1 MGDASLR
8 NPHIARLV
16 AKQLDNR
23 NVARLSTASRETHA
37 ALELERRQR
46 ERQRARHRWAVLYHK
61 TIVNQ
66 VDRVTKKG
74 ETLGEHVTRAQLTAH
89 DDPHFNHDNRGHY
102 DYYNNA
108 LEHVRGTYTNPYSYG
123 YKKGEPYMYWED
135 NRAKNEILDGRAR
148 HLALKHL
155 HPDYRREY
163 ERARYLAR
171 KHGHAPPPRVIFG
184 ETRS

>member
-66 VDRVTKKG
+66 VDRVTKKV
-74 ETLGEHVTRAQLTAH
+74 EQLT
-89 DDPHFNHDNRGHY
+89 
-102 DYYNNA
+102 
-108 LEHVRGTYTNPYSYG
+108 
-123 YKKGEPYMYWED
+123 
-135 NRAKNEILDGRAR
+135 
-148 HLALKHL
+148 
-155 HPDYRREY
+155 
-163 ERARYLAR
+163 
-171 KHGHAPPPRVIFG
+171 
-184 ETRS
+184 